1 MYIVCIPLKCTGIG
15 RATAIAL
22 AEAGWSVTLTARRE
36 AQLLE
41 TRSVCIQSRKDR
53 TGTDI
58 GEDSF
63 LIAPG
68 DITSEEFIRQLFAKT
83 VEKFGRCH
91 LTESRCCQQC

>member
-1 MYIVCIPLKCTGIG
+1 MYIVCTPLKCTGIG

-22 AEAGWSVTLTARRE
+22 AEAGWSVALTARRE

-68 DITSEEFIRQLFAKT
+68 DITNEEFIRQLFSKT
-83 VEKFGRCH
+83 VEKFGR
-91 LTESRCCQQC
+91 